1 MQQVQFYSVTPEQL
15 QNAIIEGV
23 KTQLESLKLHFQP
36 RQPKTYLSRAEV
48 SKMLNVSFVTLNKW
62 NKYAEVFKYSPY
74 FLRQYP
80 NFDNDTHF
88 INNYVNQWDDLSDYE
103 KLEIR

>member
-23 KTQLESLKLHFQP
+23 KTQLESLKLHFEP
-36 RQPKTYLSRAEV
+36 KQPKTYLTRAEV

-62 NKYAEVFKYSPY
+62 NKSGRLKAVGIGARVLY
-74 FLRQYP
+74 RQSDI
-80 NFDNDTHF
+80 DNA
-88 INNYVNQWDDLSDYE
+88 IVEL
-103 KLEIR
+103 